1 MGIEIVAMTNA
12 EFKWKKQVA
21 DIESILDKKPDIL
34 VSIPVDPELTA
45 NVYQKAAQA
54 GVKLVFMDNI
64 PNGLQHGK
72 DYVSIVSA
80 DNYGNGIES
89 ANIMAEK
96 LDRKGKVGIIYHEAD
111 FLQPN
116 KERKHL
122 KKL

>member
-1 MGIEIVAMTNA
+1 M
-12 EFKWKKQVA
+12 
-21 DIESILDKKPDIL
+21 
-34 VSIPVDPELTA
+34 SIPVDPELTA
-45 NVYQKAAQA
+45 SVYQKAAQA
-54 GVKLVFMDNI
+54 GVKLVFMDNT

-96 LDRKGKVGIIYHEAD
+96 LDKKGKCWLYTMTLI